1 VEPVAV
7 VLVNALSANLEFNG
21 VDEVV
26 TDVVE
31 PAELGAR
38 AVRRLELYLRERR
51 LEVDAVDQVAVAADR
66 ARDTLAEVG
75 SAVEGLLNRLH
86 REVRVT
92 AVHDLEERDLGV
104 TRKVDVLSAIGY
116 ELH

>member
-1 VEPVAV
+1 
-7 VLVNALSANLEFNG
+7 
-21 VDEVV
+21 V

-38 AVRRLELYLRERR
+38 AVGGLESYLRERG

-66 ARDTLAEVG
+66 ACNALAEVS

-86 REVRVT
+86 REVGVT
-92 AVHDLEERDLGV
+92 AVHNLEERDLRV
-104 TRKVDVLSAIGY
+104 TC
-116 ELH
+116 